1 MHGCERYDRRDGD
14 RRRPAVQSRRSH
26 RLGAV
31 RRQDHHLLTETTG
44 VDNRHR
50 WVVDAAS
57 YDTWFDQPWGAYA
70 STVEH
75 QLLLDAVSS
84 LDGLRVC
91 DAGCG
96 TGRFAARLEAAG
108 ACVTGVD
115 RDPAA
120 LAIASTRLTG
130 DLVEGDVQSLPFAD
144 GQFDVT
150 FAVTV
155 CEFTA
160 DPAGVVAELAR
171 ITRPGGHVV
180 IGSLNPHSPW
190 GRWTRRRFRQPPWDT
205 ARFLDRA
212 ELDAIA
218 SHHGAMQWRAGLYA
232 PTALPGLQR
241 WGPLLDRAGC
251 RLAPNHAAFEAV
263 RISLHDPEA
272 GRRAAANRSR
282 RS

>member
-1 MHGCERYDRRDGD
+1 
-14 RRRPAVQSRRSH
+14 
-26 RLGAV
+26 V

-218 SHHGAMQWRAGLYA
+218 SRNTPPPHRGNSVGDYGPAQ
-232 PTALPGLQR
+232 PTTSSPTSASDSATTHSDRRFRR
-241 WGPLLDRAGC
+241 WSVHLLSVTAE
-251 RLAPNHAAFEAV
+251 N
-263 RISLHDPEA
+263 
-272 GRRAAANRSR
+272 
-282 RS
+282 